1 MINNDA
7 RLGLWHEPSIRRYY
21 GEYAAHAHD
30 YVQVMFALDG
40 RLELEI
46 AGKAA
51 FSDAS
56 CGLIVPAGVA
66 HAFCAERSVRMFV
79 LDVQAHSR
87 TVRPRSFAVTPA
99 LKRQFAG
106 GDSQIDVAAF
116 LDAPRIV
123 KRRAMD
129 ISSLKHEIVGTLH
142 ESWPTAR
149 MARFFCLSTQRFHA
163 RFLELTGQTPQSY
176 VRMLRLDC
184 AMERVRHGH
193 SLEAVAQ
200 EVGYCSA
207 SALAFALKR
216 DRKVGARSLR

>member
-1 MINNDA
+1 MINDA
-7 RLGLWHEPSIRRYY
+7 RLGLWLEPSVRRYL
-21 GEYAAHAHD
+21 GEYSAHAHD
-30 YVQVMFALDG
+30 YVQVMFAIDG

-79 LDVQAHSR
+79 LDMQANSR
-87 TVRPRSFAVTPA
+87 TDRLRHFAVTPA
-99 LKRQFAG
+99 LRQQYAV
-106 GDSQIDVAAF
+106 GDAQIDLAAF

-129 ISSLKHEIVGTLH
+129 LKLLKNEIAAKLH
-142 ESWPTAR
+142 EPWPTAR

-163 RFLELTGQTPQSY
+163 RFLELTGQTPQSFL
-176 VRMLRLDC
+176 RALRLDC
-184 AMERVRHGH
+184 AMERVRSGY
-193 SLEAVAQ
+193 SLETTAQ
-200 EVGYCSA
+200 QVGYRSA

-216 DRKVGARSLR
+216 DRKIGARALR

>member
-1 MINNDA
+1 MINEA
-7 RLGLWHEPSIRRYY
+7 RRGLWHEPSIRRYH

-30 YVQVMFALDG
+30 YVQVMFATDG

-56 CGLIVPAGVA
+56 CGLIVPAGVP

-79 LDVQAHSR
+79 LDVQANSTTDR
-87 TVRPRSFAVTPA
+87 LRSFVVTPA
-99 LKRQFAG
+99 LKQQFAV
-106 GDSQIDVAAF
+106 GDSQIVVAAF

-129 ISSLKHEIVGTLH
+129 LKSLEHEIVAALN
-142 ESWPTAR
+142 EPWPTAR

-176 VRMLRLDC
+176 LRALRLDR
-184 AMERVRHGH
+184 AMDRVRHGY
-193 SLEAVAQ
+193 SLESTAQ